1 MDIQRNVRG
10 IEDAEAYDRK
20 RLLRD
25 VRTPLE
31 KALDVLKGQ
40 NAQLIGMGGA
50 GVCLLVFPAL
60 VLPLFLLG
68 VLFFLPTAY
77 RMKSGRSRL
86 PFRMP
91 IGEPGE
97 DGGDPLPGRRGYAK
111 PEGIFYLGNRLQDRK
126 ELWLKAKDVLTHTL
140 LFGMTGSGKTET
152 LVSLAYNSLATGSG
166 LFYIDPKASPKLDF
180 QIWQMARFL
189 GRDDDFRTL
198 NYGTSGKVQGK
209 SPRRLSNTNNPFTTG
224 SAEALTQLLVSL
236 MPASDGANSIFA
248 DKAQAL
254 ISGIMYALVD
264 LRDKGKLKLSTSTI
278 RDHLALEKC
287 VSLARNKDLGDAA
300 RASITA
306 ALNTCG
312 WLSSKGDDEQP
323 QSFAEQF
330 GYAQSYFGKPM
341 SSLTDTYSHIYGAE
355 DGEVDFADAIM
366 QRRILVVL
374 LPSLEKSQAELASL
388 GKISLSAIRNAC
400 SVGLGANIE
409 GGAADVLESL
419 PTDAIGIGPYL
430 CIVDEYAAIVTP
442 GFEVVLTQGR
452 GLGIAAIVASQD
464 YAGIFEADQKG
475 AQQMVAN
482 TSIKVFMKMQD
493 AEKTWDLIRGQA
505 GQTTVIRSTGYR
517 VREDRGSGY
526 LDTQDTAVDKE
537 DRVDLRDL
545 QEQIEGEAHFVF
557 SGQIVR
563 GDMFYASPSLKN
575 AQLRV
580 PQFLQLL
587 REPKEE
593 TKNAAAEGTKKEA
606 GHAA

>member
-1 MDIQRNVRG
+1 MDVQRKVRG

-77 RMKSGRSRL
+77 RLKFGRTRL

-97 DGGDPLPGRRGYAK
+97 DGGDPLPGRRGYAR
-111 PEGIFYLGNRLQDRK
+111 PEGIFFLGNQFPDRK

-140 LFGMTGSGKTET
+140 LFGTTGAGKTET

-189 GRDDDFRTL
+189 GREDDFRTL
-198 NYGTSGKVQGK
+198 NYGTSGKAQGK

-236 MPASDGANSIFA
+236 MPASEGANSIFA
-248 DKAQAL
+248 DNAQTL
-254 ISGIMYALVD
+254 ISGLMYALVD
-264 LRDKGKLKLSTSTI
+264 LRDKGEIKLSTSTI
-278 RDHLALEKC
+278 REHLALEAC
-287 VSLARNKDLGDAA
+287 VKLARDERLGEAA
-300 RASITA
+300 RASIGA
-306 ALNTCG
+306 ALSTCG

-330 GYAQSYFGKPM
+330 GYAKSYFGKPL

-366 QRRILVVL
+366 QRRVLVVL
-374 LPSLEKSQAELASL
+374 LPSLEKSPAELASL

-464 YAGIFEADQKG
+464 YAGILEADQKG

-482 TSIKVFMKMQD
+482 TSIKIFMKMQD
-493 AEKTWDLIRGQA
+493 AEKTWNLIRGLA

-526 LDTQDTAVDKE
+526 LDTQDTTVDKE
-537 DRVDLRDL
+537 DRVELRDL
-545 QEQIEGEAHFVF
+545 QQQIEGETHFVF

-563 GDMFYASPSLKN
+563 GDMFYAGPSLKN

-593 TKNAAAEGTKKEA
+593 TKNAADGTKKEA
-606 GHAA
+606 GHVA

>member
-1 MDIQRNVRG
+1 MDIQRKVRG

-77 RMKSGRSRL
+77 RLKFGRNRL

-97 DGGDPLPGRRGYAK
+97 DGGDPLPGRRGYAR
-111 PEGIFYLGNRLQDRK
+111 PEGIFFLGNQFPDRK

-140 LFGMTGSGKTET
+140 LFGTTGAGKTET

-189 GRDDDFRTL
+189 GREDDFRTL
-198 NYGTSGKVQGK
+198 NYGTSGKAQGK

-264 LRDKGKLKLSTSTI
+264 LRDKGEIKLSTSTI
-278 RDHLALEKC
+278 RDHLALEAC
-287 VSLARNKDLGDAA
+287 VKLARDERLGEAA
-300 RASITA
+300 RASIRA

-312 WLSSKGDDEQP
+312 WLAESPDDKQP

-464 YAGIFEADQKG
+464 YAGILEADQKG

-482 TSIKVFMKMQD
+482 TALKIFMKMQD
-493 AEKTWDLIRGQA
+493 AEKTWDLIRGLA

-526 LDTQDTAVDKE
+526 LDTQDTTVDKE
-537 DRVDLRDL
+537 DRVELRDL
-545 QEQIEGEAHFVF
+545 QQQIEGETHFVF

-563 GDMFYASPSLKN
+563 GDMFYAGPSLKN

-593 TKNAAAEGTKKEA
+593 TKNAADGTKKEA

>member
-1 MDIQRNVRG
+1 MDIQRKVRG

-77 RMKSGRSRL
+77 RLKFGRNRL

-97 DGGDPLPGRRGYAK
+97 DGGDPLPGRRGYAR
-111 PEGIFYLGNRLQDRK
+111 PEGIFFLGNQFPDRK

-140 LFGMTGSGKTET
+140 LFGTTGAGKTET

-189 GRDDDFRTL
+189 GREDDFRTL
-198 NYGTSGKVQGK
+198 NYGTSGKAQGK

-264 LRDKGKLKLSTSTI
+264 LRDKGEIKLSTSTI
-278 RDHLALEKC
+278 RDHLALEAC
-287 VSLARNKDLGDAA
+287 VKLARDERLGEAA
-300 RASITA
+300 RASIRA

-312 WLSSKGDDEQP
+312 WLAESPDDKQP

-464 YAGIFEADQKG
+464 YAGILEADQKG

-482 TSIKVFMKMQD
+482 TSIKIFMKMQD
-493 AEKTWDLIRGQA
+493 AEKTWDLIRGLA

-526 LDTQDTAVDKE
+526 LDTQDTTVDKE
-537 DRVDLRDL
+537 DRVELRDL
-545 QEQIEGEAHFVF
+545 QQQIEGETHFVF

-593 TKNAAAEGTKKEA
+593 TKNAADGTKKEA